1 VQKNCLKCETPFEA
15 KTHLSFYCS
24 RGYRETFN
32 KQSKCVVCGID
43 VKVKG
48 FATKLCSDTCK
59 NKLYLKMYP
68 PRSEKMCNFCK
79 KIKKYTAY
87 RIVKALKKGKEKGKF
102 IGWRTVNND
111 YRASRCLACE
121 KQEFEVRY
129 AKNPFPQMVS
139 NAKIR
144 SKADGRI
151 FNISTEYIKSIFP
164 KDARCPVLGVKFDM
178 TLKKG
183 GTQKHSPTLDKII
196 PEKGYVKGN
205 LIIVSW
211 IVNRIKGDV
220 NYDEMEKILKY
231 YLKNK
236 KMTKNFYN
244 KNDLKN

>member
-1 VQKNCLKCETPFEA
+1 
-15 KTHLSFYCS
+15 
-24 RGYRETFN
+24 
-32 KQSKCVVCGID
+32 
-43 VKVKG
+43 
-48 FATKLCSDTCK
+48 
-59 NKLYLKMYP
+59 MYP